1 MPVFVKYL
9 PIMNYLSCNV
19 ANNGNRLL
27 PSKKEAPPR
36 DAPLFHKDNAAQFG
50 GTLRAVYFIVLIL
63 RKSR

>member
-1 MPVFVKYL
+1 MLQTMATGRF
-9 PIMNYLSCNV
+9 CQ
-19 ANNGNRLL
+19 
-27 PSKKEAPPR
+27 KKEAPPR